1 MPSVQDVLNRA
12 RSFVSGQ
19 NSAVGSI
26 LSKARQ
32 FGVSQSLPEPIND
45 LQPQTVSFDQPPIGR
60 VPILPSTGQ
69 ERLPVVNRET
79 FQPPATNPF
88 IDDTVNPEV
97 QLAQLNTGLQQRL
110 SRGGGIFPATRPD
123 SRPITEFHQL
133 LESAKEENLGPLS
146 RPAEFATPLGG
157 IKTGAGAVTG
167 LVGMAAEIEQFFNPI
182 EGDERGRGDKLRE
195 FAIGIADMPL
205 EGALQATAVVE
216 DIAKLAIEKATGE
229 QLGDLP
235 TGYILERMTG
245 LPIAERFEQAQAN
258 VLTNPEGIPFG
269 AGIGKGI
276 VRGIGSSVGRA
287 KAIARYGVAF
297 SKIARETFGESGL
310 GELAREQFTKR
321 REISDKIV
329 RRESPRTLES
339 LEAQTKET
347 VRPKVDP
354 RVNQVQRRQ
363 TGLVDRVPTNVIRDT
378 KKTVKLPAA
387 KPGELPIQEVPK
399 PTVET
404 KPSGLRN
411 EETGKLKKPIEDIK
425 GENIV
430 PFAVGAVAVPTV
442 FALSDED
449 NLIKTAQAAGLI
461 SLSILGKGNIAKPV
475 RNGIMRFTHNTPLAR
490 SIHNRYLTIAR
501 KVDKEIFLADATT
514 KNWNSDF
521 TNLERQDAGA
531 LIEKVDNLETG
542 SKPKSTQ
549 RVRTLVGEAKKFF
562 EGSRTKVNEFLKDT
576 GKEEYIKFLED
587 YLPHFYVGGKGKIG
601 KAVGKWLSSPNAK
614 KRSIPTLQE
623 AKKLGLIPLSQDV
636 AFLGQMW
643 TDINWKIAGNMKAA
657 HLFKNIRHPETRKRM
672 IVLGEQPGVD
682 WVKFDHP
689 ALNKTFGRKVGD
701 KLLLQKTGVW
711 VHPELVRTAKIAFD
725 NPLAERGAIARGY
738 DLLNAYAKTAVLTLS
753 GFHAFALAE
762 SAQAVLAKASNP
774 IPALVSL
781 SKEGIKPAFRLGK
794 QLERTDP
801 ESVALGIEAGL
812 QLGQARADV
821 GYSIVRRHI
830 QGLEARYRDIPG
842 LRWVP
847 KILNKGFGAFDKAL
861 WEQIH
866 TGSKIWGYHETLK
879 SELLKLPENVTPE
892 QVTLTR
898 QKVAELMND
907 AFGGQEW
914 RAKLWVSPRG
924 LQFARRVLLAPD
936 WTLSNLNIAGKT
948 IGQIKDPVARRITM
962 KYWRNMA
969 VSLFGAHQ
977 ALNYW
982 STGHFTWDNELGH
995 KTDIDVTKVV
1005 REKDRLLSKIIP
1017 GFKFDPNDKQRYYIK
1032 FGKQAREVTNWIFD
1046 PLATIGSKSSP
1057 ALRGL
1062 LLQFY
1067 SFEPNSLFPAEWT
1080 RKDLTFYQSIPLRL
1094 KTFASTFT
1102 PFSIRGNNFLFS
1114 LPQSKGMTKFKAIR
1128 QYQRALEG
1136 ETWRVLGKPGTKVE
1150 ALNAIAKAATDN
1162 GLNARQLFM
1171 TAKSGIISRYYK
1183 VMWNAYED
1191 EDIDKANEAAKVLIS
1206 YGVKAEGVQQ
1216 SAKRRGIK

>member
-1 MPSVQDVLNRA
+1 MPSVQDILNRA
-12 RSFVSGQ
+12 RSFEAPQRDG
-19 NSAVGSI
+19 
-26 LSKARQ
+26 
-32 FGVSQSLPEPIND
+32 FGVSRVTRVDSILNKARHFGLSESLPQPIND
-45 LQPQTVSFDQPPIGR
+45 LEPQTVSFDQPPIGR

-69 ERLPVVNRET
+69 ERLSVVNRET

-88 IDDTVNPEV
+88 IDDTANPEI
-97 QLAQLNTGLQQRL
+97 QLAQLNTGLQQGL

-133 LESAKEENLGPLS
+133 LESAKEEHLGPLS

-157 IKTGAGAVTG
+157 VKTGVGAATG
-167 LVGMAAEIEQFFNPI
+167 LVGMAAEIEQFVNPL
-182 EGDERGRGDKLRE
+182 EGDTEGRGSKLLE
-195 FAIGIADMPL
+195 FGKGILDMPL
-205 EGALQATAVVE
+205 EGALEATAVIE
-216 DIAKLAIEKATGE
+216 DIILLGIEKTTGE
-229 QLGDLP
+229 KPENVP
-235 TGYILERMTG
+235 TGFLLQSITG
-245 LPIAERFEQAQAN
+245 LPIAERFEQAKSN

-276 VRGIGSSVGRA
+276 VKGIGSSIGRA
-287 KAIARYGVAF
+287 RAIGRYGSAF
-297 SKIARETFGESGL
+297 VKIARETFGESGL
-310 GELAREQFTKR
+310 GDLIKEQFTKR
-321 REISDKIV
+321 REVSDKIV

-339 LEAQTKET
+339 LEAQTKKIVT
-347 VRPKVDP
+347 PKPKPKV
-354 RVNQVQRRQ
+354 QSI
-363 TGLVDRVPTNVIRDT
+363 TAVPTNVIKDT
-378 KKTVKLPAA
+378 KKTVRLPKA
-387 KPGELPIQEVPK
+387 KPEVEKLPIQEAPK

-430 PFAVGAVAVPTV
+430 PFAVGAVAVPAV

-461 SLSILGKGNIAKPV
+461 SLSILGKGGIAKPV

-514 KNWNSDF
+514 KNWKSDF

-576 GKEEYIKFLED
+576 GIEEYIKFLED
-587 YLPHFYVGGKGKIG
+587 YIPHFYVGGKGKVG
-601 KAVGKWLSSPNAK
+601 KAIGKWLSSPNAK

-725 NPLAERGAIARGY
+725 NPLAERGAIARSY

-830 QGLEARYRDIPG
+830 QGLEARYSD
-842 LRWVP
+842 VP
-847 KILNKGFGAFDKAL
+847 
-861 WEQIH
+861 
-866 TGSKIWGYHETLK
+866 
-879 SELLKLPENVTPE
+879 
-892 QVTLTR
+892 
-898 QKVAELMND
+898 
-907 AFGGQEW
+907 
-914 RAKLWVSPRG
+914 
-924 LQFARRVLLAPD
+924 
-936 WTLSNLNIAGKT
+936 
-948 IGQIKDPVARRITM
+948 
-962 KYWRNMA
+962 
-969 VSLFGAHQ
+969 
-977 ALNYW
+977 
-982 STGHFTWDNELGH
+982 
-995 KTDIDVTKVV
+995 
-1005 REKDRLLSKIIP
+1005 
-1017 GFKFDPNDKQRYYIK
+1017 
-1032 FGKQAREVTNWIFD
+1032 
-1046 PLATIGSKSSP
+1046 
-1057 ALRGL
+1057 
-1062 LLQFY
+1062 
-1067 SFEPNSLFPAEWT
+1067 
-1080 RKDLTFYQSIPLRL
+1080 
-1094 KTFASTFT
+1094 
-1102 PFSIRGNNFLFS
+1102 
-1114 LPQSKGMTKFKAIR
+1114 
-1128 QYQRALEG
+1128 
-1136 ETWRVLGKPGTKVE
+1136 
-1150 ALNAIAKAATDN
+1150 
-1162 GLNARQLFM
+1162 
-1171 TAKSGIISRYYK
+1171 
-1183 VMWNAYED
+1183 
-1191 EDIDKANEAAKVLIS
+1191 
-1206 YGVKAEGVQQ
+1206 
-1216 SAKRRGIK
+1216 